1 MKKMILML
9 MLLVSANIFASDLRF
24 QCENAYYANAGG
36 VTKLHQYR
44 VIVNWGKLSDSQL
57 VQFENLIYAED
68 APLSLLSE
76 TSWDSRSGNL
86 MSTFIVKEA
95 NGYDARD
102 YSISIKKL
110 EQFSAVTVGCK

>member
-1 MKKMILML
+1 MKKMILTL
-9 MLLVSANIFASDLRF
+9 MLLVSANIFASDLRS

-57 VQFENLIYAED
+57 VQFENLIYSED
-68 APLSLLSE
+68 APLSILSE

-86 MSTFIVKEA
+86 MSTFIVKES
-95 NGYDARD
+95 NGYDGRD
-102 YSISIKKL
+102 YALSLKKL